1 MFKRQILISHKESTN
16 VQVPDGFKHTDI
28 YNYNVYY
35 HELNEINYYKGNV
48 FECMVIGTIVH
59 PEQKYFDLN
68 PLLSDCCDEASFE
81 LINQKLSRCCGRYY
95 LFYKGIDGT
104 FLRADATSL
113 AQMNYCGQA
122 KKIATDINLLKY
134 SGLTV
139 TKNKSAEKFYEEVFP
154 KKGNGNAWVGDETPF
169 NEINKVLPNHA
180 LNLNSFD
187 VVRYWP
193 WKKFTIENF
202 EHAVEDIALELQ
214 LLLKAFSEVSPL
226 SIAVTAG
233 NDSRIMAAAS
243 KAIKGDVY
251 YFVDTLSFMDNEHS
265 DIVIGKKV
273 CEALDASFNV
283 HESFESLDTIPADF
297 KNNYFASVFYAL
309 PKRLPEVY
317 YYSKN
322 LHNRINICGVG
333 EYGRSVY
340 GAPMFNTDSNFLCY
354 KYQCI
359 NSRYANMVT
368 YKWLADIEKHEFAA
382 SYPINTL
389 YYFEQKLGN
398 WGAVANAE
406 SDIAFEEV
414 NPFGSHAII
423 EKMICLNPK
432 FTTYTNNKLFNK
444 LVDTLAPELNSIPI
458 NPQSSFVAK
467 LKAYFKGSTL
477 FAVIDQLR
485 YRLKN
490 HFGAKVA

>member
-1 MFKRQILISHKESTN
+1 MFNRQILISYKESKN
-16 VQVPDGFKHTDI
+16 LQVPDGFKFTDI
-28 YNYNVYY
+28 DNYDVYY
-35 HELNEINYYKGNV
+35 HELNEVNYYKSKA

-59 PEQKYFDLN
+59 PEQENFNLEA
-68 PLLSDCCDEASFE
+68 LLSDCYNEATFG

-95 LFYKGIDGT
+95 LFYNGMDGA

-113 AQMNYCGQA
+113 AQINYCSQT
-122 KKIATDINLLKY
+122 KQIATDINLLKY
-134 SGLTV
+134 SGLNV
-139 TKNKSAEKFYEEVFP
+139 TKNKRAEKFYKEVFP

-187 VVRYWP
+187 ITRYWP
-193 WKKFTIENF
+193 WKKFTIERF
-202 EHAVEDIALELQ
+202 EHVVENIARELQ

-251 YFVDTLSFMDNEHS
+251 YFVDTLSFMDTEHS

-273 CEALDASFNV
+273 CDALNVNFNV
-283 HESFESLDTIPADF
+283 HKSFESLDNIPSEF
-297 KNNYFASVFYAL
+297 KSNYFASVFYAL

-317 YYSKN
+317 YYSKH

-340 GAPMFNTDSNFLCY
+340 GTHMFNTDTNFMCY

-359 NSRYANMVT
+359 NSSYANTVT
-368 YKWLADIEKHEFAA
+368 HKWMADIKKHKLA
-382 SYPINTL
+382 STYPVNLLFYI
-389 YYFEQKLGN
+389 EQKLGN
-398 WGAVANAE
+398 WGAVGNAE

-414 NPFGSHAII
+414 NPFASHAII
-423 EKMICLNPK
+423 NQMLCLSPK
-432 FTTYTNNKLFNK
+432 LTTYSSNKLFKK
-444 LVDTLAPELNSIPI
+444 LVNTLAPELNSIPI
-458 NPQSSFVAK
+458 NPQSSLIAK
-467 LKAYFKGSTL
+467 LKVSFKSTKL
-477 FAVIDQLR
+477 FKVIDRLR
-485 YRLKN
+485 YKLKN
-490 HFGAKVA
+490 QFGAKVA